1 MRRASLIC
9 ALWLALWLAQAGAE
23 PLTLC
28 YHYGCDRSSTIDLP
42 ADALIWMAG
51 RLRQADDAGAERA
64 ALQDVAL
71 AFYQIAAQTLP
82 LAEDRGD
89 NHEDDRIL
97 GRMDCIDHTHNLHQ
111 LLALLQSLHLLR
123 YHQPA
128 ADAFR
133 APWLFN
139 EHHAATVQDIDTGDV
154 WVVDGWF
161 RDFGAPPVVVPL
173 ALWKEGFSP

>member
-1 MRRASLIC
+1 
-9 ALWLALWLAQAGAE
+9 
-23 PLTLC
+23 
-28 YHYGCDRSSTIDLP
+28 
-42 ADALIWMAG
+42 
-51 RLRQADDAGAERA
+51 
-64 ALQDVAL
+64 
-71 AFYQIAAQTLP
+71 
-82 LAEDRGD
+82 
-89 NHEDDRIL
+89 
-97 GRMDCIDHTHNLHQ
+97 
-111 LLALLQSLHLLR
+111 LLQSLHLLR

>member
-1 MRRASLIC
+1 MRPASLI
-9 ALWLALWLAQAGAE
+9 LYLVLALLLPRAGAVT
-23 PLTLC
+23 LTLC
-28 YHYGCDRSSTIDLP
+28 YHYGCDRSASIDLP
-42 ADALIWMAG
+42 PDALIWMG
-51 RLRQADDAGAERA
+51 ERLRQADDAGTERT

-71 AFYQIAAQTLP
+71 AFYQLAAQTLP
-82 LAEDRGD
+82 LAEDRGG
-89 NHEDDRIL
+89 NHEDARLL

-111 LLALLQSLHLLR
+111 FLALLQSLHLLR

-139 EHHAATVQDIDTGDV
+139 EHHAATVQDIDNGEV
-154 WVVDGWF
+154 WVVDSWF

>member
-1 MRRASLIC
+1 MRAASLILYLML
-9 ALWLALWLAQAGAE
+9 ATWLPHAGAE
-23 PLTLC
+23 VLTLC
-28 YHYGCDRSSTIDLP
+28 YHYGCERSSTIDLP
-42 ADALIWMAG
+42 PDALIWMAD
-51 RLRQADDAGAERA
+51 RLRQADSAREERA
-64 ALQDVAL
+64 ALQDVVL
-71 AFYQIAAQTLP
+71 AFYQLAAQTLP
-82 LAEDRGD
+82 LAEDRGG
-89 NHEDDRIL
+89 NQEDARLL